1 MDKKAKVRCIA
12 VPGRFFLLTLVGM
25 IASMVSGFC
34 IADASLSFMQYFMHY
49 GLMFVG
55 SVCFVKAIGMVHAYE
70 KREE

>member
-1 MDKKAKVRCIA
+1 MDKNAKVRCIA
-12 VPGRFFLLTLVGM
+12 VPRLFFLLTLIGM
-25 IASMVSGFC
+25 VVSLASGICFNS
-34 IADASLSFMQYFMHY
+34 ASFSFMQYFMHY